1 MPEKVVKVGTSQL
14 QVTSTPVCSAG
25 EGGGER
31 KINWFAATEF
41 SLQLSQYRE

>member
-25 EGGGER
+25 EGGG
-31 KINWFAATEF
+31 
-41 SLQLSQYRE
+41 REKDKLVCCNRIQSSTVTV